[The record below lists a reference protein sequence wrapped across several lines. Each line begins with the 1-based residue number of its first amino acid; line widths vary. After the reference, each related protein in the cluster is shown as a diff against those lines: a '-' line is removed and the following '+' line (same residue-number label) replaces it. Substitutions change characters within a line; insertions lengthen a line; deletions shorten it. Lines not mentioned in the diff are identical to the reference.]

1 MQYRRFGRTNL
12 KIPVLSLGGMRFQ
25 KSWDQIDFSEVS
37 YEEQNKVENIIDL
50 ATQYGLSHVETAK
63 YYGTSEVQLGMC
75 FKNTKKIPNII
86 QTKIPPNNDPEIFE
100 RDVKTSIEKL
110 KVKKIDLLAI
120 HGINT
125 AEHLHQAIRDGG
137 CIDIL
142 RNFLKENLIGSI
154 GFSTHGKSSLI
165 EKAIST
171 NLFDYVNLHWYFINQ
186 ENTNVINLA
195 NKHDLGVFIISPTD
209 KGGHLHTPS
218 RKMMEF
224 CKPLHPI
231 VFNDLFCLR
240 NQNVHTLSV
249 GIAKDTDFALHL
261 EAVSLLSESE
271 KYVPKI
277 INKLRQESINSLG
290 LEWHQNWNRNLPSW
304 EYTPGNINIPVLLW
318 LSNLID
324 WLGMEGYA
332 RARYQL
338 LGNGSHWFPGFNAN
352 LLDVDVSEGQLLK
365 VLEGH
370 INPKKVIKKLRNLKE
385 KFGDKN
391 AKRLSRKYLHNG
403 FFSGLPTFLG

>member
-25 KSWDQIDFSEVS
+25 KSWDQLDFSEVS
-37 YEEQNKVENIIDL
+37 YEEQNKVEKLLDL

-86 QTKIPPNNDPEIFE
+86 QTKIPPNSDPEIFE
-100 RDVKTSIEKL
+100 RDVLSSIEKL
-110 KVKKIDLLAI
+110 QVKKIDLLAI

-125 AEHLHQAIRDGG
+125 AEHLHQVIRDGG

-142 RNFLKENLIGSI
+142 RNFQKENLIGSI

-165 EKAIST
+165 EKAITT

-186 ENTNVINLA
+186 EHTKVINLA

-218 RKMMEF
+218 RKMLEF

-249 GIAKDTDFALHL
+249 GIAKETDFALHL

-271 KYVPKI
+271 KYVPQI
-277 INKLRQESINSLG
+277 INKLRQESINCLG
-290 LEWHQNWNRNLPSW
+290 LEWHHNWNRNLPSW

-370 INPKKVIKKLRNLKE
+370 INPKKVIRKLRNLKE

-391 AKRLSRKYLHNG
+391 VNRLSIK
-403 FFSGLPTFLG
+403 

>member
-25 KSWDQIDFSEVS
+25 KSWDQLDFSEVS
-37 YEEQNKVENIIDL
+37 YEEQNKVENILDL

-86 QTKIPPNNDPEIFE
+86 QTKIPPNSDPEIFE
-100 RDVKTSIEKL
+100 RDVLSSIEKL

-142 RNFLKENLIGSI
+142 RNFQKENLIGSI
-154 GFSTHGKSSLI
+154 GFSTNGKSSLI
-165 EKAIST
+165 EKAISP

-186 ENTNVINLA
+186 ENTKVINLA

-218 RKMMEF
+218 TKMLEF

-249 GIAKDTDFALHL
+249 GIAKETDFALHL

-271 KYVPKI
+271 KYLPRI

-324 WLGMEGYA
+324 WLGMEEYA

-338 LGNGSHWFPGFNAN
+338 LGNGGHWFPGFNAN

-391 AKRLSRKYLHNG
+391 AKRLSRK
-403 FFSGLPTFLG
+403 

>member
-25 KSWDQIDFSEVS
+25 KSWDQLDFSEVS
-37 YEEQNKVENIIDL
+37 YEEQNKVENILDL
-50 ATQYGLSHVETAK
+50 ANQYGLSHVETAK

-86 QTKIPPNNDPEIFE
+86 QTKIPPNSDPKIFE
-100 RDVKTSIEKL
+100 RDVTTSIEKL

-142 RNFLKENLIGSI
+142 RNFQKENLIGSI

-186 ENTNVINLA
+186 ENTKVINLA
-195 NKHDLGVFIISPTD
+195 NKYDLGVFIISPTD

-218 RKMMEF
+218 TKMLEL

-240 NQNVHTLSV
+240 NKNVHTLSV
-249 GIAKDTDFALHL
+249 GIAKEADFDLHL
-261 EAVSLLSESE
+261 EAVSLLSEAE
-271 KYVPKI
+271 HYVPKI
-277 INKLRQESINSLG
+277 VNRLREESINTLG
-290 LEWHQNWNRNLPSW
+290 LEWYQNWNRNLPSW
-304 EYTPGNINIPVLLW
+304 EYTPGNINIPILLW

-324 WLGMEGYA
+324 WLDMEGYA

-338 LGNGSHWFPGFNAN
+338 LGNGGHWFPGCNAN
-352 LLDVDVSEGQLLK
+352 LLDVEVSEGQLLE

-370 INPKKVIKKLRNLKE
+370 MNPKKVIKKLRTLKE
-385 KFGDKN
+385 KFGHN
-391 AKRLSRKYLHNG
+391 VTKRLWKK
-403 FFSGLPTFLG
+403 

>member
-1 MQYRRFGRTNL
+1 MQYLRFGRTNL
-12 KIPVLSLGGMRFQ
+12 KIPVLCLGGMRIQ
-25 KSWDQIDFSEVS
+25 KSWYQLDFSKVS
-37 YEEQNKVENIIDL
+37 YEEQNKVENILDL

-75 FKNTKKIPNII
+75 VKNTKKIPNIV
-86 QTKIPPNNDPEIFE
+86 QTKIPPNSDPEIFE
-100 RDVKTSIEKL
+100 RDVMTSIEKL

-142 RNFLKENLIGSI
+142 RNFQKDNLIGSI

-186 ENTNVINLA
+186 ENTKVINLA

-218 RKMMEF
+218 RKMLEF

-277 INKLRQESINSLG
+277 INKLRQEWINSLG

-391 AKRLSRKYLHNG
+391 AKRLSRK
-403 FFSGLPTFLG
+403 

>member
-25 KSWDQIDFSEVS
+25 KSWDQLDFSEVS
-37 YEEQNKVENIIDL
+37 YEEQNKVENILDL

-86 QTKIPPNNDPEIFE
+86 QTKIPPNSDPEIFE
-100 RDVKTSIEKL
+100 RDVLSSIEKL

-142 RNFLKENLIGSI
+142 KNFQKENLIGSI

-186 ENTNVINLA
+186 ENTKVINLA

-218 RKMMEF
+218 RKMLEF

-249 GIAKDTDFALHL
+249 GIAKEADFALHL

-290 LEWHQNWNRNLPSW
+290 LEWHQNWTRNLPSW
-304 EYTPGNINIPVLLW
+304 EYTPGNMNIPVLIW

-324 WLGMEGYA
+324 WLGMDC
-332 RARYQL
+332 L
-338 LGNGSHWFPGFNAN
+338 LYTSPSPR
-352 LLDVDVSEGQLLK
+352 DPE
-365 VLEGH
+365 
-370 INPKKVIKKLRNLKE
+370 
-385 KFGDKN
+385 
-391 AKRLSRKYLHNG
+391 
-403 FFSGLPTFLG
+403 

>member
-25 KSWDQIDFSEVS
+25 KSWDQLDFSQVS
-37 YEEQNKVENIIDL
+37 YEEQNKVENILDL

-100 RDVKTSIEKL
+100 RDVLSSIEKL
-110 KVKKIDLLAI
+110 QVKKIDLLAI

-142 RNFLKENLIGSI
+142 RNFQKENLIGSI

-171 NLFDYVNLHWYFINQ
+171 NLFDYINLHWYFINQ
-186 ENTNVINLA
+186 ENTKVINLA

-218 RKMMEF
+218 RKMLEF

-249 GIAKDTDFALHL
+249 GIAKETDFALHL
-261 EAVSLLSESE
+261 EAVSLLSEAE

-277 INKLRQESINSLG
+277 INKLRQESIKCLG

-370 INPKKVIKKLRNLKE
+370 INPKKVIRKLRNLKE

-391 AKRLSRKYLHNG
+391 TKRLSRK
-403 FFSGLPTFLG
+403 

>member
-25 KSWDQIDFSEVS
+25 KSWDQLDFSEIS
-37 YEEQNKVENIIDL
+37 NEEQNKVENILDL

-86 QTKIPPNNDPEIFE
+86 QTKIPPNSDPQIFE
-100 RDVKTSIEKL
+100 RDVLSSIEKL
-110 KVKKIDLLAI
+110 QIKKIDLLAI

-125 AEHLHQAIRDGG
+125 AEHLHQAVRDGG
-137 CIDIL
+137 CIEIL
-142 RNFLKENLIGSI
+142 RKFQKENLIGSI

-186 ENTNVINLA
+186 ENTKVINLA

-209 KGGHLHTPS
+209 KGGHLHNPS
-218 RKMMEF
+218 RKMLEF

-249 GIAKDTDFALHL
+249 GIAKESDFALHL

-277 INKLRQESINSLG
+277 INKLRQESINCLG
-290 LEWHQNWNRNLPSW
+290 LEWHQNWNKNLPSW

-352 LLDVDVSEGQLLK
+352 LLDVNVSEGQLLK

-370 INPKKVIKKLRNLKE
+370 INPKKVIRKLRNLKE

-391 AKRLSRKYLHNG
+391 AKRLSKK
-403 FFSGLPTFLG
+403 

>member
-25 KSWDQIDFSEVS
+25 KSWDQLNFSEVS
-37 YEEQNKVENIIDL
+37 YEEQNKVENILDL

-86 QTKIPPNNDPEIFE
+86 QTKIPPNSDPEIFE
-100 RDVKTSIEKL
+100 RDVITSIEKL

-142 RNFLKENLIGSI
+142 RNFQKDNLIGSI

-186 ENTNVINLA
+186 ENTKVINLA
-195 NKHDLGVFIISPTD
+195 NKLDLGVFIISPTD

-218 RKMMEF
+218 IKMLEY

-249 GIAKDTDFALHL
+249 GVAKETDFALHL

-277 INKLRQESINSLG
+277 IKRLRQESINSLG

-370 INPKKVIKKLRNLKE
+370 INPKKVIRKLRNLKE
-385 KFGDKN
+385 NFGDNN
-391 AKRLSRKYLHNG
+391 AKRLSKK
-403 FFSGLPTFLG
+403 